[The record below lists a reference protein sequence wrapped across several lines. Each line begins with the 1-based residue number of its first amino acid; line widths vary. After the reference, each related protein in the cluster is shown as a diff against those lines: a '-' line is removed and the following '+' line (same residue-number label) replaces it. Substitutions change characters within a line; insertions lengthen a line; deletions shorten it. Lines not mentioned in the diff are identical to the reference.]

1 MFQFKKITVL
11 CMFLALMLK
20 PVLADEGM
28 WLLMYLN
35 KNYDEMQARGLKLTP
50 DDIYS
55 VNHASLKDAVVW
67 LGGCSAE
74 IVSPEGLML
83 TNHHCAYGAI
93 QSHSSVEHDYLK
105 DGFWAKNRKGEL
117 PAEGMTASILIRM
130 DDVTQ
135 RVLSVTN
142 DDMDVMEKTA
152 AIQEEIKKI
161 VAEAEEGTFYNA
173 RVRGMFANNQYFLFV
188 FETFRDLRLVG
199 APPSSIGKF
208 GGDTDNWEWP
218 RHTGDF
224 SVLRIYM
231 SPDGEPADY
240 SEENI
245 PYQPRHFFPVNIKG
259 VKEGDFSMVIGFP
272 GRTQRYLTS
281 YGIEL
286 EQNSSNPARI
296 EIRTRILDIMK
307 EDMNQSEEI
316 RIKYASKFSRLAN
329 YWKYFIGQNEGLER
343 LKTVEKK
350 RKMEQEFQHWAD
362 SNPAR
367 KKKYGDIL
375 PQIKEN
381 YELLAKSNLFV
392 QVINEAGF
400 APEIIRHA
408 WRFRGLNTLLQED
421 NPNQEKINKTIDGIR
436 SSLPG
441 MFKDYNRPTDLKI
454 FAASIEL
461 FNELCPAEQLPE
473 LIKEANSK
481 YKGDWMKYAGKVFDK
496 SIFDDEATIKAFLD
510 KPSLKALDKDP
521 VFKLVMNM
529 FETYTDNIAGDRR
542 IATSNISALSG
553 KLIQGLMEKFPG
565 KLFYPDANSTIRL
578 TYGNVQSYEPRDAV
592 QYKYYTTI
600 DGVMEK
606 ENPDSDEF
614 VVSPKLKALYEKR
627 DFGPY
632 GTGGTLHTDFIT
644 NNDITGGNSGSPV
657 IDANGNLIGIAFDG
671 NWEAMTG
678 DLVFDKEYK
687 RCINVDIRYVLFVI
701 DKYAG
706 ATNLIQEMKII
717 Q

>member
-1 MFQFKKITVL
+1 MLRIKNITVF
-11 CMFLALMLK
+11 CVFLAFVFK

-35 KNYDEMQARGLKLTP
+35 KNYEDMQERGLKLTP

-105 DGFWAKNRKGEL
+105 DGFWAKNRKDEL
-117 PAEGMTASILIRM
+117 SAEGMTASILIKM
-130 DDVTQ
+130 DDVTK

-142 DDMDVMEKTA
+142 EDMNIMEKTA

-161 VAEAEEGTFYNA
+161 VAEAEEDTYYNA
-173 RVRGMFANNQYFLFV
+173 RVRGMFGNNQYFLFV

-231 SPDGEPADY
+231 SPNGEPADY
-240 SEENI
+240 AEENI
-245 PYQPRHFFPVNIKG
+245 PYQPRHFFPINIKG
-259 VKEGDFSMVIGFP
+259 VQEGDFSMVIGFP

-296 EIRTRILDIMK
+296 EIRTRILEIMK
-307 EDMNQSEEI
+307 ADMDKSEEI
-316 RIKYASKFSRLAN
+316 RIKYASKYSRLAN
-329 YWKYFIGQNEGLER
+329 YWKYYIGQNEGLER
-343 LKTVEKK
+343 LNTVEKK
-350 RKMEQEFQHWAD
+350 RKMEEEFQAWAD
-362 SNPAR
+362 ANPER
-367 KKKYGDIL
+367 KKEYGDIL
-375 PQIKEN
+375 SEIKRN
-381 YELLAKSNLFV
+381 YDLLATSNLFV

-408 WRFRGLNTLLQED
+408 WRFRGLNNLLKTE
-421 NPNQEKINKTIDGIR
+421 NPDQAKIKQTVDGIR
-436 SSLPG
+436 ASLPG
-441 MFKDYNRPTDLKI
+441 MFKDYNRPTDLKV
-454 FAASIEL
+454 FAASMEL
-461 FNELCPAEQLPE
+461 FNNLCPADQLPE
-473 LIKEANSK
+473 LIKDAHDK
-481 YKGDWMKYAGKVFDK
+481 YKGDWIRYAGKMFDK
-496 SIFDDEATIKAFLD
+496 SMFDDEESMNLFLD

-521 VFKLVMNM
+521 VFKLIMNM
-529 FETYTDNIAGDRR
+529 FDTYSQKIAGDRR
-542 IATSNISALSG
+542 IATGNISELSG
-553 KLIQGLMEKFPG
+553 NMIKGLMEKSPN
-565 KLFYPDANSTIRL
+565 KLFYPDANSTMRL

-614 VVSPKLKALYEKR
+614 VVPSKLKELYEAG

-632 GTGGTLHTDFIT
+632 GKDGTLHTDFIT

-678 DLVFDKEYK
+678 DLVFDKQYK

-706 ATNLIQEMKII
+706 AKNLIDEMKLVR
-717 Q
+717 